1 MCHVP
6 PDPEALFAAVSL
18 ELWAPSSKTPENVTC
33 HVECNLQG
41 REVSDEVN
49 TLRGS
54 WVVMTGGISR
64 VPILTTQTRGLLTPL
79 IATHEPP
86 SRGVGFRTSGFR
98 V

>member
-1 MCHVP
+1 MSRATWSATCRV
-6 PDPEALFAAVSL
+6 ERSL
-18 ELWAPSSKTPENVTC
+18 
-33 HVECNLQG
+33 
-41 REVSDEVN
+41 DEVN